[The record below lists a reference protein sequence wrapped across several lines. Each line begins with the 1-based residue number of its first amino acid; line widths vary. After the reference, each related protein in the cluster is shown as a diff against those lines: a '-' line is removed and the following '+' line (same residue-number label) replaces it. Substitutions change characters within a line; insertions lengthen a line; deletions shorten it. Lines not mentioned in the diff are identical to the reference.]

1 MMGTYRHYIGSRLV
15 FSFPYIVEI
24 EVPTGSDKMT
34 GPGKRQIQTI
44 KNGIVFSVLCCDT

>member
-1 MMGTYRHYIGSRLV
+1 MRTYKHYIGSRVV

-24 EVPTGSDKMT
+24 EVTTGSDKMS

-44 KNGIVFSVLCCDT
+44 KNGIAFSVLCGDT

>member
-1 MMGTYRHYIGSRLV
+1 MWTYKHYIGSRVV

-24 EVPTGSDKMT
+24 EMTTGSDKMS

-44 KNGIVFSVLCCDT
+44 KNGTVFSVLCGDT